1 VPIYTA
7 APEEIKL
14 VRLAC

>member
-7 APEEIKL
+7 APEEIEL